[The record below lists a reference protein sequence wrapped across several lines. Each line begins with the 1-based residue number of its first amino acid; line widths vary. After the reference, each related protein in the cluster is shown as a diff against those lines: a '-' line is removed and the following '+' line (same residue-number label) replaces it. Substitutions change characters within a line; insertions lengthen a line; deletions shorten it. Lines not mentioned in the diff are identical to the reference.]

1 VGVAQRW
8 QGRVDEAAA
17 TQDEAIELAR
27 QAEDD
32 WVLAWSLVWRAQTAV
47 GQSRLHDAE
56 MILDEARDLA
66 ARIGDRRVLARVIH
80 ELGCVALQAGDAARA
95 LELGSSAVAAHPTTP
110 NAGLAASD
118 VAVGR
123 ALVALGRAEDAI
135 EHHRRALR
143 TATELGHALLTREAL
158 EGAGL
163 ALAAAQ
169 RHRAAAEVLGS
180 AAALRQRTGFDIS
193 ATVGGRAAEELV
205 ASLRDVL
212 GPDEFDDAFHGGEV
226 RPPHELVSVLA

>member
-1 VGVAQRW
+1 MPSTWVRP
-8 QGRVDEAAA
+8 
-17 TQDEAIELAR
+17 AI
-27 QAEDD
+27 
-32 WVLAWSLVWRAQTAV
+32 
-47 GQSRLHDAE
+47 
-56 MILDEARDLA
+56 
-66 ARIGDRRVLARVIH
+66 
-80 ELGCVALQAGDAARA
+80 
-95 LELGSSAVAAHPTTP
+95 AAHPTTP

-123 ALVALGRAEDAI
+123 ALVALGRPEDTI

-158 EGAGL
+158 EGAGV

-180 AAALRQRTGFDIS
+180 AAALRERAGFDIG

-212 GPDEFDDAFHGGEV
+212 GPEEFDDAFHGGEV
-226 RPPHELVSVLA
+226 RSPHELVSVLA